1 MNQYNYGFPQ
11 KPKAKA
17 NFIRISR
24 TLALI
29 SAALTIFF
37 STFGSG
43 ILRGGEHYT
52 YYGRY
57 GANYGDLFFLSTI
70 IPLIIGLVILRV
82 ALQKPPNPLRWGAFF
97 LIFGVLNLFLVRV
110 SSGLSGFTGIL
121 LIVAGIFALIGAANQ
136 ASGSSSSSIS
146 NTAPYYQQPL
156 PPYYPPANPYISEG
170 WSPAQP
176 GPTATHS
183 GFASTGAWPPP
194 PGAAAASSDQP
205 SEGYKTA
212 PAAGATSPN
221 PFYVTAF
228 NQAAIQAQFG
238 QKWQAH
244 ASFKALETD
253 NPLDLNLLL
262 WLAYTAPS
270 LEKADAYIKR
280 AALQEPGSPSVAQAQ
295 FWFSQQR

>member
-1 MNQYNYGFPQ
+1 MNQYNYGIPQ
-11 KPKAKA
+11 KPKARV
-17 NFIRISR
+17 NFIKISR

-37 STFGSG
+37 STFGFG
-43 ILRGGEHYT
+43 ILRGGGRYA

-70 IPLIIGLVILRV
+70 IPLIIGLLILRV
-82 ALQKPPNPLRWGAFF
+82 ALQKPPDPFRWGAFF
-97 LIFGVLNLFLVRV
+97 LTFGVLSLFLVRV

-136 ASGSSSSSIS
+136 TSGSASSSIS

-156 PPYYPPANPYISEG
+156 PPYYPPANPYISEA

-176 GPTATHS
+176 GQAPAYS
-183 GFASTGAWPPP
+183 GFTSTGSWPPP
-194 PGAAAASSDQP
+194 PGAAPTPPAPSSERFNAPP
-205 SEGYKTA
+205 S
-212 PAAGATSPN
+212 AGATTPN

-228 NQAAIQAQFG
+228 NQAVIQAQTG
-238 QKWQAH
+238 HIGQAH

-253 NPLDLNLLL
+253 NPFDLNLLL
-262 WLAYTAPS
+262 WLASTAPS
-270 LEKADAYIKR
+270 LEEADTYIKR
-280 AALQEPGSPSVAQAQ
+280 AALQEPGSPSVAQAR